1 MLREIPNQVPLS
13 CIWIKTSHMRKGT
26 QTLGK
31 KYIYTNTQT
40 KIDI

>member
-1 MLREIPNQVPLS
+1 MDKDFSYE
-13 CIWIKTSHMRKGT
+13 KGT

-31 KYIYTNTQT
+31 IYIYTNTQT

>member
-26 QTLGK
+26 QTLGNI
-31 KYIYTNTQT
+31 YIYILTLKQ
-40 KIDI
+40 K